1 MEQINNRKRLELI
14 NNQRRVIKEK
24 IDDNDA
30 KLAQEKAKHGAK
42 KEALLKS
49 LRITTTT
56 GSQVRQKIEESE
68 DDDSRTRSKSR
79 SRY

>member
-1 MEQINNRKRLELI
+1 MEQINNLKRLKLI
-14 NNQRRVIKEK
+14 NNQRTEIKDK
-24 IDDNDA
+24 IDDIDA
-30 KLAQEKAKHGAK
+30 KHAQEQAKHGAK

-49 LRITTTT
+49 LRIITTT

-79 SRY
+79 SRH